1 VIVAI
6 ILSIVVGIVVGL
18 LGLTSMRP
26 LASINSTGIGGM
38 ASMDHTTSTNRPG
51 STDRGNSSGTLNIG
65 GASIDLDKLTAVTRQ
80 MAAAGGRITDT
91 TDNGQAGSSGAA
103 PVAAAPVVAVP
114 LDVLKGYL
122 PASVAGYSRG
132 DVTASGGGVAGLT
145 GSSAMAEYGTG
156 DTHLTVSLVDL
167 GGAAGFA
174 ALAGTLGMESTQ
186 ETATGYEKVGTVN
199 GRLTSE
205 EWDRQSRT
213 GKYGVLV
220 ANRFMIEASGTVA
233 GIDDLKAAVDAVG
246 PDQLERL
253 AKN

>member
-1 VIVAI
+1 
-6 ILSIVVGIVVGL
+6 
-18 LGLTSMRP
+18 
-26 LASINSTGIGGM
+26 
-38 ASMDHTTSTNRPG
+38 
-51 STDRGNSSGTLNIG
+51 
-65 GASIDLDKLTAVTRQ
+65 
-80 MAAAGGRITDT
+80 
-91 TDNGQAGSSGAA
+91 
-103 PVAAAPVVAVP
+103 
-114 LDVLKGYL
+114 
-122 PASVAGYSRG
+122 
-132 DVTASGGGVAGLT
+132 VAGLT